1 MLKFL
6 PSIILVLTII
16 FSHAFPNY
24 NIHYE
29 KHSGQLILNDGQ
41 SIKGDFKYAT
51 WEFPSG
57 NFKYSSSAGKVVKRY
72 KESQIKSITLAGSDT
87 TLSKKDSTY
96 ITVIGKLSFFTSSF
110 YRQLTF
116 GPIKIYDQLINVNER
131 HGLVYSDLAVLE
143 NNKLKFYSK
152 RKFLKYIENK
162 LKYKNIEKS
171 FKSTKEAIRYLNFA
185 QPDEVNKINMKY
197 P

>member
-1 MLKFL
+1 MYNFL
-6 PSIILVLTII
+6 LILLIMIAGAT
-16 FSHAFPNY
+16 SHKY
-24 NIHYE
+24 DIHFE
-29 KHSGQLILNDGQ
+29 KHPGTLILNNGQ
-41 SIKGDFKYAT
+41 IIKGDFKYAT

-57 NFKYSSSAGKVVKRY
+57 NFKYYSNAGKVIKRY

-96 ITVIGKLSFFTSSF
+96 IMVIGKLSFFTSSL

-131 HGLVYSDLAVLE
+131 RGLVYSDLAVLE
-143 NNKLKFYSK
+143 NNKLRFYSK

-162 LKYKNIEKS
+162 LKEKNIEKS

-185 QPDEVNKINMKY
+185 QLIMSDNK
-197 P
+197 

>member
-1 MLKFL
+1 MDNYV

-16 FSHAFPNY
+16 FSRAFPNY

-29 KHSGQLILNDGQ
+29 KHPGQLILNNGQ
-41 SIKGDFKYAT
+41 IIKGDFKYAT
-51 WEFPSG
+51 WEFPSA
-57 NFKYSSSAGKVVKRY
+57 NFKYYSNAGKVIKRY
-72 KESQIKSITLAGSDT
+72 KESQIRSITLAGSDT

-96 ITVIGKLSFFTSSF
+96 IMRIGKLSFFTSSL

-131 HGLVYSDLAVLE
+131 HRLVYSHLAVLN

-152 RKFLKYIENK
+152 KKFLKYIENK
-162 LKYKNIEKS
+162 LKEKNIEKS

-185 QPDEVNKINMKY
+185 QPGDTVETY
-197 P
+197 

>member
-6 PSIILVLTII
+6 PSLILGIVIGLTGHKYDID
-16 FSHAFPNY
+16 
-24 NIHYE
+24 YE
-29 KHSGQLILNDGQ
+29 KHPGQLILNNGQ
-41 SIKGDFKYAT
+41 IIKGDFKYAT
-51 WEFPSG
+51 LEFPTG
-57 NFKYSSSAGKVVKRY
+57 NFKYYSNAGKVIKRY

-162 LKYKNIEKS
+162 LKENNIEKS
-171 FKSTKEAIRYLNFA
+171 FTSTKEAIRYLNFA
-185 QPDEVNKINMKY
+185 QPDEVFQ
-197 P
+197 